1 MDASCR
7 KFIWLLIILSIIDM
21 ESSRIPL
28 TNRSGR
34 NKTVSILVALVL
46 VAVAAYGTLFY
57 FDQSQKVD
65 SVPISIVGY
74 GTLLRSTSSPSLTAN
89 IQVQSEQPLQNV
101 TVNVFGIMPNSL
113 RNNDLQAIDLVSVNE
128 SNNSYQDLLFRGLT
142 NSKGVISG
150 NLSPVFNKIVSEWR
164 AVATP
169 TSINTVSLALY
180 ANYGVV
186 KNGTLYTYSYYN
198 NLPYDPFSPVSSDN
212 FNIKFVLNLSNPT
225 TVTPLVSSTLAP
237 SAVPLGIP
245 PPPPCD
251 PGYYYYLYNQSS
263 VTGNFPVEVTYLNDS
278 SNVDTI
284 AAGYTMASGTMSY
297 SFNSAT
303 SPYSTSVPSS
313 SVDMSQSP
321 SVSSNSLSISGFNV
335 QTASTPLEVIS
346 EMYIPNAT
354 ITITNYDGWHVTG
367 SGSDCTDTF
376 LGYQTT
382 IQVSGVNLSGSN
394 PIHSLANDNSY
405 YGWAIN
411 NEFNMQSID
420 NFLLGPSDSVSNIS
434 SYLDQVSG
442 WSSAASEEQKA
453 MNALSVFPA
462 SLGLALA
469 IIDAAGIIPEGS
481 EAADLASTLD
491 VLNSQLGFKLALISA
506 FESISYSTTYT
517 FVYTSYGIT
526 NVLVNSGNS
535 LNVALYDSSYSTTLT
550 IGGVNYPV
558 SMPQLYY
565 YVTS

>member
-1 MDASCR
+1 V
-7 KFIWLLIILSIIDM
+7 LIDL
-21 ESSRIPL
+21 ESNRIPL

-34 NKTVSILVALVL
+34 NKTISILVALVL

-57 FDQSQKVD
+57 FDQSQKGD
-65 SVPISIVGY
+65 AVPISIVSY
-74 GTLLRSTSSPSLTAN
+74 GTSLHSPSSPAAPAG
-89 IQVQSEQPLQNV
+89 IQAQSEQPLQNV
-101 TVNVFGIMPNSL
+101 TVSVFGIVPNSL
-113 RNNDLQAIDLVSVNE
+113 RNNELQAIDLESVNE

-142 NSKGVISG
+142 NSKGAISG
-150 NLSPVFNKIVSEWR
+150 KLSPAFNEIVSEWK
-164 AVATP
+164 ALTTP
-169 TSINTVSLALY
+169 ASINTVSLALY

-186 KNGTLYTYSYYN
+186 ENGTLYTYSYYN
-198 NLPYDPFSPVSSDN
+198 NLPYDPFSPVSSYN
-212 FNIKFVLNLSNPT
+212 FDVNFVLNLSNPT
-225 TVTPLVSSTLAP
+225 TVTPLVGSIMAP

-278 SNVDTI
+278 SDVDTI

-313 SVDMSQSP
+313 SVDMSESP

-335 QTASTPLEVIS
+335 QTASTSSEVIS

-382 IQVSGVNLSGSN
+382 IEVSGVNLSGSD
-394 PIHSLANDNSY
+394 PIHASANDNSY
-405 YGWAIN
+405 YGWTIN

-420 NFLLGPSDSVSNIS
+420 NFPLGPSDSISNIS

-442 WSSAASEEQKA
+442 WSSAASEEQTA
-453 MNALSVFPA
+453 MNALSVFSA

-535 LNVALYDSSYSTTLT
+535 LNVALYDSSYSTVLT